1 MKTNK
6 SSIFMILIMI
16 MVFLTLANFVKA
28 EQDKC
33 YVRDKE
39 VPCPGNNQIQEQKT
53 DVIIPPDNTNYE
65 QNMLLILP
73 FLLMVACLIILS
85 LLKTKIF
92 GKTLKEYT
100 VPIWYYIIGVVLVV
114 FSQYYIALPLSNK
127 FPFIL
132 NLTQALWALMVAFSV
147 IKLTVFYNFNFKNV
161 LFLGVLYSFII
172 HGLKAFVFR
181 VFLFPY
187 SGTSTQVL
195 EKIISKFLYGSFLV
209 MIIVIILGLIF
220 IKLKNN
226 PEVRESSKW
235 L

>member
-1 MKTNK
+1 MN
-6 SSIFMILIMI
+6 L
-16 MVFLTLANFVKA
+16 
-28 EQDKC
+28 
-33 YVRDKE
+33 
-39 VPCPGNNQIQEQKT
+39 
-53 DVIIPPDNTNYE
+53 
-65 QNMLLILP
+65 
-73 FLLMVACLIILS
+73 
-85 LLKTKIF
+85 F
-92 GKTLKEYT
+92 GKTLKEYLW
-100 VPIWYYIIGVVLVV
+100 PIKYYIIGAVLVV
-114 FSQYYIALPLSNK
+114 ISQYYVAVPLSDQ

-132 NLTQALWALMVAFSV
+132 NITQALWALLVAFSV
-147 IKLTVFYNFNFKNV
+147 IKLTVFYNFNFKSV

-209 MIIVIILGLIF
+209 MVIVIILGLLF

-226 PEVRESSKW
+226 QEVRESFKW

>member
-1 MKTNK
+1 M
-6 SSIFMILIMI
+6 
-16 MVFLTLANFVKA
+16 
-28 EQDKC
+28 
-33 YVRDKE
+33 
-39 VPCPGNNQIQEQKT
+39 
-53 DVIIPPDNTNYE
+53 
-65 QNMLLILP
+65 
-73 FLLMVACLIILS
+73 
-85 LLKTKIF
+85 KIF

-100 VPIWYYIIGVVLVV
+100 VPIWYYILGAVLVV
-114 FSQYYIALPLSNK
+114 ISQYYVALPLSNR
-127 FPFIL
+127 FPFVL

-147 IKLTVFYNFNFKNV
+147 IKLTLYYDFNFKNV

-187 SGTSTQVL
+187 SDPTIKQYIL
-195 EKIISKFLYGSFLV
+195 HLLNRFFYGSFLV

-226 PEVRESSKW
+226 KEVRESSKW

>member
-1 MKTNK
+1 M
-6 SSIFMILIMI
+6 
-16 MVFLTLANFVKA
+16 
-28 EQDKC
+28 
-33 YVRDKE
+33 
-39 VPCPGNNQIQEQKT
+39 
-53 DVIIPPDNTNYE
+53 
-65 QNMLLILP
+65 
-73 FLLMVACLIILS
+73 
-85 LLKTKIF
+85 KIF
-92 GKTLKEYT
+92 GKTLKEYIW
-100 VPIWYYIIGVVLVV
+100 PIKYYIIGAVLVV
-114 FSQYYIALPLSNK
+114 ISQYYVAVPLNDR

-187 SGTSTQVL
+187 SDPTIEQYIL
-195 EKIISKFLYGSFLV
+195 HILNRFLYGSFLV
-209 MIIVIILGLIF
+209 MVIVIILGLLF

-226 PEVRESSKW
+226 LEVRKEARW